1 VVEHGIA
8 DLSAGASA
16 LAVGSPGFTKG
27 DIVRDRDWGTVL
39 FLIAF
44 VIGVGATS
52 TLVNH
57 LQPPWSWRFPI
68 AVASYVLLLIA
79 IWLPLVIGGER
90 VLVLASCVGI
100 MLFGVLVVLAVHDS
114 AHLWF
119 YLVGGLLFFVQGLV
133 ATSTYWNRLL
143 RNLPERDGQA
153 YADTD
158 E

>member
-1 VVEHGIA
+1 MVLIQEVR
-8 DLSAGASA
+8 
-16 LAVGSPGFTKG
+16 
-27 DIVRDRDWGTVL
+27 VRDRDWGTVL

-52 TLVNH
+52 TLVYH

-90 VLVLASCVGI
+90 VLVLASCVGNV
-100 MLFGVLVVLAVHDS
+100 LFGVLVVLAVHDS

-119 YLVGGLLFFVQGLV
+119 YLVAGLLFFVQGLV
-133 ATSTYWNRLL
+133 ATSMYWNRLL